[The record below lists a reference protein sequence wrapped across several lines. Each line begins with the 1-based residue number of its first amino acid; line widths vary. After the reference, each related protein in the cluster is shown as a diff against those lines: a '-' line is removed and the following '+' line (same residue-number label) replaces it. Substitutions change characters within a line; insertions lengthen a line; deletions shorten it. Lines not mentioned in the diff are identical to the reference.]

1 MSCEP
6 WQCAEIA
13 ATKKANPITKPEV
26 AVAMVTKA
34 VLPILIVGSN
44 STERKIQ
51 DKLLIDYLIDFAR
64 VSEVPLVATAHMVG
78 EFLKRGYEPADFMS
92 AMEIGNLLVDPKWQG
107 IDGKGHPDLALFVG
121 MPYYMESLI
130 LSGPKHFAP
139 DLKTM
144 TLDNTY
150 HPHASWS
157 FPNTTVEEWANNLR
171 SMTTKFETQASNE
184 QKQDHH
190 EHNMKKLKS

>member
-26 AVAMVTKA
+26 AVAMIKRA
-34 VLPILIVGSN
+34 AHPLLIVGSN
-44 STERKIQ
+44 ATERWMEGRQ
-51 DKLLIDYLIDFAR
+51 LIDYLIDFAR
-64 VSEVPLVATAHMVG
+64 ASKIQVVATAHMVG
-78 EFLKRGYEPADFMS
+78 EFLKRGYEPADFMN
-92 AMEIGNLLVDPKWQG
+92 AMDIGNRLVDPEWQS

-130 LSGPKHFAP
+130 LSGLKHFAP

-144 TLDNTY
+144 TIDNMY

-157 FPNTTVEEWANNLR
+157 FPNGTLEEWANNLKGMA
-171 SMTTKFETQASNE
+171 SKFEETR
-184 QKQDHH
+184 
-190 EHNMKKLKS
+190 KSERA